1 MTKQTQKEQT
11 AAESAVDV
19 DQSDIK
25 EALNKIRTEEVPATP
40 EEKEVYFMAQVQAGD
55 QFVQRGQSLCSVS
68 VSLPPHRLSVQV
80 LCST

>member
-55 QFVQRGQSLCSVS
+55 QFVQRG
-68 VSLPPHRLSVQV
+68 
-80 LCST
+80 